1 MSDIYAALASAI
13 YLAKRGLSGITE
25 DDARLRA
32 SGLYEDYTQAW
43 EAAEA

>member
-25 DDARLRA
+25 DYPR
-32 SGLYEDYTQAW
+32 AW